1 MQLPLFQNMQLS
13 SIPMRLCITVLVLAG
28 ATLSGAAGLTPE
40 VRQFLDTHCADC
52 HDADGKKGG
61 FSLDQLDAG
70 HAGPDQLGLMV
81 RLYDQTVSGEM
92 PPKKK
97 AQPTP
102 EARKAFLAELGTTLL
117 AKETELAGDSGRT
130 SVRRMN
136 RVEYE
141 HTLRDLLHLPLLN
154 VKDLL
159 PEDGQQFGF
168 DKVAGAL
175 DISHVQMA
183 KYLEVADVA
192 LRQAIVP
199 AGPRPESTTWR
210 QPAARQGSLGSAIAV
225 HCAIPLKGR
234 ALLPGLRTVVVGD
247 LEKDIGNS
255 YTSAR
260 YEGSETADSVAVLTG
275 VIGAHQPEGVQ
286 PDFKPAIGG
295 YYKVGFSI
303 WGLRWERTQAVA
315 AVRGRVGNYQIF
327 EKPFSKNAAGEWG
340 GIPVKEEKLD
350 MHSWKQNND
359 FYGNEVATQIIRA
372 TLNGEVLGFY
382 DAPSLTPTVHEIKVW
397 LKPGDRISFHAMT
410 LPAAAAN
417 NWPGYNG
424 VQGYV
429 GPGIAYDWFEATG
442 PLIETWPPAS
452 QQTLFGDQPTTVA
465 MPAAAQIALME
476 KFAGKAFRRP
486 LTEGEITPYTDIVLA
501 EIKRGSPQ
509 EEAMLA
515 GYKSILCSPDFL
527 FIGLE
532 SGITGPAAL
541 RGHALA
547 SRLSYFLWNT
557 LPDATLLELAANGT
571 LAKRKTLHEQVERM
585 LADPRSERFINHF
598 TNEWLELKKIAFTTP
613 DPNLYPEFDPW
624 LMDSILAE
632 TRGTFARMVRQ
643 DRSIREV
650 VASDSILINQRLA
663 ELYNIKGVPGTP
675 LREVKLPPG
684 SPRGGLLTQA
694 SVLKVT
700 ANGTTSSP
708 ILRGVWVMER
718 ILGIPRKQIPA
729 NVPAIEPDASGA
741 TTIRQMIELHRADA
755 ACASCHAQMDPHGL
769 ALESFDV
776 IGGYRDRYR
785 LAGTAK
791 PDQPVLNIHT
801 ETSNYTHSFSFPLG
815 APVDASGVLPDGQTF
830 ADLNSYREL
839 LLKDEDNLARNLAR
853 QLMIYATG
861 AGIRFSDRQAIE
873 DIIRK
878 TKPSKH
884 GLRTL
889 LHEVVASELFQTK

>member
-1 MQLPLFQNMQLS
+1 MKYSIFVFLGSLFISNIQ
-13 SIPMRLCITVLVLAG
+13 AG
-28 ATLSGAAGLTPE
+28 PFTSFFE
-40 VRQFLDTHCADC
+40 NHCTDC
-52 HDADGKKGG
+52 HDATDRKGN
-61 FSLDQLDAG
+61 FDITALK
-70 HAGPDQLGLMV
+70 PDFANPDSFAKWLMV
-81 RLYDQTVSGEM
+81 HDHIQSGDM

-97 AQPTP
+97 ARPADS
-102 EARKAFLAELGTTLL
+102 ERAALLDWLGKEMAAAEI
-117 AKETELAGDSGRT
+117 AKGGRT
-130 SVRRMN
+130 TVRRMN
-136 RVEYE
+136 RAEYE

-175 DISHVQMA
+175 DISHVQMT
-183 KYLEVADVA
+183 KYLEVADAA

-199 AGPRPESTTWR
+199 AGTRPETTTWR
-210 QPAARQGSLGSAIAV
+210 QPAAKQGSLGSAIAV
-225 HCAIPLKGR
+225 HCAIPLKGQ

-247 LEKDIGNS
+247 LEKDPGNS

-260 YEGSETADSVAVLTG
+260 YEGNETAGSVAVLTG

-286 PDFKPAIGG
+286 PDFRPAIGG
-295 YYKVGFSI
+295 FYKVRFSI

-315 AVRGRVGNYQIF
+315 AVRGGVGNYQIF
-327 EKPFSKNAAGEWG
+327 DKPFSKNAAGEWIG
-340 GIPVKEEKLD
+340 VPVKEEKLD
-350 MHSWKQNND
+350 MHSWQQNDD
-359 FYGNEVATQIIRA
+359 FYGKEAATQIIRA

-382 DAPSLTPTVHEIKVW
+382 DAPSLTPTVHEINVW
-397 LKPGDRISFHAMT
+397 LKPGDKISFHAMT
-410 LPAAAAN
+410 LPASAAH

-442 PLIETWPPAS
+442 PLVETWPPAS
-452 QQTLFGDQPTTVA
+452 QQTLFGDQPATAA
-465 MPAAAQIALME
+465 MPAADQTALME
-476 KFAGKAFRRP
+476 KFASKAFRRP
-486 LTEGEITPYTDIVLA
+486 LSEGEITPYTDIVLA
-501 EIKRGSPQ
+501 EIKRGSPP

-515 GYKSILCSPDFL
+515 GYKAILCAPDFL

-532 SGITGPAAL
+532 SGTAGPAAP

-571 LAKRKTLHEQVERM
+571 LAKRETLHQQVERM

-598 TNEWLELKKIAFTTP
+598 TDEWLELKKIDFTTP

-632 TRGTFARMVRQ
+632 TRGTFARMVQQ

-650 VASDSILINQRLA
+650 VAADSILINQRLA
-663 ELYNIKGVPGTP
+663 EIYNIKGVLGTA

-718 ILGIPRKQIPA
+718 ILGIPRQPVPA

-755 ACASCHAQMDPHGL
+755 ACASCHARMDPHGL
-769 ALESFDV
+769 ALETFDP

-791 PDQPVLNIHT
+791 PDQPVLTIYT
-801 ETSNYTHSFSFPLG
+801 ETSSYTHNYNFPLG

-839 LLKDEDNLARNLAR
+839 LLKNEDNLARNLAR

-873 DIIRK
+873 AIIQK
-878 TKPSKH
+878 TKPAKH